1 MGGRVGWEGGREEG
15 AMMIILSLDCIR
27 DTHNLND
34 KYVAC
39 GMFEIILNIKDHL
52 GVLFLW

>member
-1 MGGRVGWEGGREEG
+1 
-15 AMMIILSLDCIR
+15 MMIILSLDCIR

-39 GMFEIILNIKDHL
+39 GMFEIILNIKDRS